1 MEVGLCCGRASL
13 AHATLICAP
22 PPTPSFNHRPPQRA
36 TASRAPD
43 AFELNGQL
51 LALNPDV
58 YTLWNYRRDCVLE
71 REAGA

>member
-1 MEVGLCCGRASL
+1 MAGWPWV
-13 AHATLICAP
+13 ATLLRGLAALTAMRAIP
-22 PPTPSFNHRPPQRA
+22 RSLPPQRA
-36 TASRAPD
+36 AASRAPD

-58 YTLWNYRRDCVLE
+58 YTLWNYRRDCVLD